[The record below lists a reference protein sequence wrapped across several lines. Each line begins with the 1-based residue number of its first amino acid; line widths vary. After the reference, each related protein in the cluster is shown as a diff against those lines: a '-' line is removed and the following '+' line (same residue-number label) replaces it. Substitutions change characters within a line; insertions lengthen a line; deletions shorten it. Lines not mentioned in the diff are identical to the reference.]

1 MESFF
6 RAQSPIDLHMHS
18 NRSDGT
24 DSPAAVVREAHAHG
38 VRTMALTDHD
48 MVDGWAEAKAE
59 CLALGMTFI
68 PGAELS
74 TTGGPG
80 VGGMHLLAYLFDP
93 LEPQLAHAM
102 RLVTDGSEGRIR
114 RVVELL
120 QADYDIDFADVL
132 AEAKGAPLQRPHV
145 ARVLVKNGY
154 VADTDEA
161 FDSILSSSSKYHV
174 PKPAKGNILDV
185 IGLVR
190 AAGGV
195 PIIAHPVGRTDGVM
209 PQKNLEMLLAAG
221 LAGFELDHRENLQN
235 PAGLAR
241 LHEYARDYDL
251 IVTGSSDYHGENKE
265 NRPGENTTQ
274 PEMLARIIEQ
284 ATGNEP
290 TYAPDGDA

>member
-1 MESFF
+1 
-6 RAQSPIDLHMHS
+6 MHS

-24 DSPAAVVREAHAHG
+24 DSPAAVVREAHKDG

-48 MVDGWAEAKAE
+48 LVDGWTEAEAE
-59 CLALGMTFI
+59 CQKLGMTFI

-93 LEPQLAHAM
+93 LEPQLATAM
-102 RLVTDGSEGRIR
+102 REVTNGSEERIR

-120 QADYDIDFADVL
+120 QADYDIDFEDVL
-132 AEAKGAPLQRPHV
+132 AEANGAPLQRPHV
-145 ARVLVKNGY
+145 AGVLEKSGY

-161 FDSILSSSSKYHV
+161 FATVLSSSSKYYV
-174 PKPAKGNILDV
+174 PKPAKGNIVSV
-185 IGLVR
+185 IQLVR
-190 AAGGV
+190 GAGGV

-209 PQKNLEMLLAAG
+209 PQRNLEMLLEAG
-221 LAGFELDHRENLQN
+221 LAGFELDHRENDQN

-241 LHEYARDYDL
+241 LQEYAQDYDL
-251 IVTGSSDYHGENKE
+251 IVTGSSDYHGQRKE
-265 NRPGENTTQ
+265 NRPGENTTH

-290 TYAPDGDA
+290 TYAPDDAN

>member
-1 MESFF
+1 
-6 RAQSPIDLHMHS
+6 MHS

-24 DSPAAVVREAHAHG
+24 DTPAGVVREAHAHG

-48 MVDGWAEAKAE
+48 MVDGWAEAEAE
-59 CLALGMTFI
+59 CQSLGITFI

-102 RLVTDGSEGRIR
+102 RLVTDGSGERIR
-114 RVVELL
+114 EVVARL
-120 QADYDIDFADVL
+120 QADYDIEFDDVL

-145 ARVLVKNGY
+145 AGVLVKNGY
-154 VADTDEA
+154 VNSVDDAFAD
-161 FDSILSSSSKYHV
+161 ILSSSSKYHV

-195 PIIAHPVGRTDGVM
+195 PIIAHPVGRTGGVM
-209 PQKNLEMLLAAG
+209 PQKNLEILLEAG
-221 LAGFELDHRENLQN
+221 LAGFELDHRENHQN

-251 IVTGSSDYHGENKE
+251 IVTGSSDYHGERKE

-290 TYAPDGDA
+290 TYAPDGVA